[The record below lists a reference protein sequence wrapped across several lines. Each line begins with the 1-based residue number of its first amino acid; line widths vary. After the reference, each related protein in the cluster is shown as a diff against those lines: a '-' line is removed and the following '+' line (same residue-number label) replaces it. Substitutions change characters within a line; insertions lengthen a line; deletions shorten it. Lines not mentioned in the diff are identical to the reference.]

1 MNPLVLL
8 ALLGGGIFAATR
20 ATAQTGGSG
29 TTGGPSMTP
38 PQSGP
43 SGGVSGGLKAIN
55 WPSLVGTC
63 VSPAVYSVAALRS
76 GYVVNS
82 SPKCAKNQG
91 LVQRICAPNESWVNV
106 APGVSGT
113 DCYPWM
119 RKATTPEYRAKFF
132 AGSLGK
138 VVGGAVGSAQD
149 AIGTVTGLVD
159 GTSSVCSSA
168 IGSIVCGVASKVAG
182 IAAPYVSEASST
194 LKETTGW

>member
-1 MNPLVLL
+1 MNPLLLL
-8 ALLGGGIFAATR
+8 ALLGGGLFAATR

-29 TTGGPSMTP
+29 PTGGPSMTP
-38 PQSGP
+38 PQGGQSGA
-43 SGGVSGGLKAIN
+43 VSGGLKAIN
-55 WPSLVGTC
+55 WPSLVNTC
-63 VSPAVYSVAALRS
+63 VSPAVYSAAALQA

-82 SPKCAKNQG
+82 SPKCSKTQG
-91 LVQRICAPNESWVNV
+91 LLQRICGYGESWVDN
-106 APGVSGT
+106 

-119 RKATTPEYRAKFF
+119 RKASTPEYRAKFF

-149 AIGTVTGLVD
+149 AIGTVTDLVD
-159 GTSSVCSSA
+159 GTSGVCTSPF
-168 IGSIVCGVASKVAG
+168 GSIVCGVASKVAG

>member
-1 MNPLVLL
+1 MNPLLLL

-29 TTGGPSMTP
+29 TSGGPSMTP
-38 PQSGP
+38 PQGGP

-63 VSPAVYSVAALRS
+63 VSPAVYSAAALRS
-76 GYVVNS
+76 GYVVNA

-91 LVQRICAPNESWVNV
+91 LLLRICGPNES
-106 APGVSGT
+106 PSTG
-113 DCYPWM
+113 CYTWM
-119 RKATTPEYRAKFF
+119 RKESTPQQRAEFF

-149 AIGTVTGLVD
+149 AIGTVTDLVD
-159 GTSSVCSSA
+159 GTSGVCTSPF
-168 IGSIVCGVASKVAG
+168 GGIVCGVASKVAG
-182 IAAPYVSEASST
+182 IAAPYVSEADAT
-194 LKETTGW
+194 LKEFTGW